1 MLQKSS
7 NTWILNRSIVL
18 FACVLLLPFLFSQTA
33 FGQQRKRLAII
44 SAYHESAPWVQNL
57 FISLTLDLADRSDIV
72 IDPVYM
78 NATLIT
84 DSTYYN
90 RTVDGI
96 FQHFKNKKPDYLIM
110 FGGMCITLR
119 DRIREEWG
127 DIPFIL
133 VSKTDLYGPPVYY
146 FTGDSALYPSELLRP
161 IEEIRGKYNFT
172 FIQSPDLEELT
183 TDMMLTMQPSIRK
196 IVMLADASYHNRY
209 LAAETGK
216 YIAKN
221 RPDIEYEWL
230 ISKDEN
236 VSTMQSYLTDYNPE
250 IGILLCSWFY
260 GRRGTLGNL
269 EVLTG
274 GVNLIPSVEQP
285 VITLRESYLAE
296 GAVGGYFPEI
306 KQIKQS
312 LLSAT
317 NKMLDG
323 VPMNDIPFVFE
334 HDLHKLPIVNY
345 ALLNENHLSEALCP
359 ENTRFINKP
368 LSFWSKYKIYCI
380 LGFIILFLASSFFTL
395 RILLQ
400 RRQLKLFRRYNTLLS
415 NMPIGYTQGKIL
427 FNANGK
433 IADLEYHSSNQ
444 AFLNLLEE
452 NSIPGEPDKIFPKPY
467 IAAHVE
473 KLLKEGLPC
482 LFSYH
487 FKKTDHY
494 YNFLLCLVQEDTDRL
509 PHINLKEK
517 KKVKNVDL
525 FAVDV
530 TDRSRAEKVL
540 RNLTDKLGL
549 TLQLTHIFPWEWNL
563 DTHEISCDIYSLR
576 NTSTQN
582 RHRPSSVVA
591 MKESTFFRRIHR
603 EDTEKVREIYQ
614 DLIQNKSSYV
624 STEFRVLNA
633 LGNKTEWF
641 EINAII
647 TERDETGNP
656 SMISGSLLVI
666 TERKEQEQELI
677 DARSQ
682 AQESD
687 RMKSAFLANMS
698 HEIRTP
704 LNAIVGF
711 SGLLSKTNDPEKKR
725 KFVDLIESNNS
736 LLLQLISDVL
746 DLAKVESN
754 TLEFYY
760 HTVNLNEL
768 MSKIEQSIRFKV
780 KEGVELRCFTGA
792 ESCVIETEPNRLAQ
806 LINNLLTNSCKFTT
820 QGSIEFGYEIQG
832 KNLYFYVKDTG
843 IGISFE
849 NQQKLFQRF
858 SKLNNFAQ
866 GTGLGLSICKG
877 IVEKMGGCIG
887 VVSSGE
893 GKGSKFW
900 FTIPFK
906 PTAESEPAEA
916 PKAVEQTVTES
927 RSNTIL
933 IAEDNESNY
942 MLFQSILESDYKLIH
957 AWDGVEAVALFKEH
971 RPQAILMDIG
981 MPNMDGYEATQEIRK
996 ISATVPIIA
1005 VTAFAFASDK
1015 SRILASGFNSYIS
1028 KPINAANLL
1037 QELESAL
1044 GKKNA

>member
-1 MLQKSS
+1 MLQKPS
-7 NTWILNRSIVL
+7 NTWSLNRATVL
-18 FACVLLLPFLFSQTA
+18 LACVLLLPFLFSQTA

-44 SAYHESAPWVQNL
+44 SAYHESAPWIENL
-57 FISLTLDLADRSDIV
+57 LTALTLDLSDRADII

-96 FQHFKNKKPDYLIM
+96 FQHFENKKPNYLIM
-110 FGGMCITLR
+110 IGGMGITLR
-119 DRIREEWG
+119 DRIVEEWG
-127 DIPFIL
+127 DIPVIL
-133 VSKTDLYGPPVYY
+133 VAKTGLFGPPEYY
-146 FTGDSALYPSELLRP
+146 FTGDSALYPSELLHP
-161 IEEIRGKYNFT
+161 IEELRGQYNFT
-172 FIQSPDLEELT
+172 FIQHPDLEELT
-183 TDMMLTMQPSIRK
+183 TEMMLQMQPTIRK
-196 IVMLADASYHNRY
+196 IVMLADASYHNRH
-209 LAAETGK
+209 LAEETAK
-216 YIAKN
+216 YIKEKH
-221 RPDIEYEWL
+221 PDIEYEWL

-260 GRRGTLGNL
+260 GRRGTLGTR
-269 EVLTG
+269 EIITG
-274 GVNLIPSVEQP
+274 GVNLIPAVEQP
-285 VITLRESYLAE
+285 VFTVRESYLSG
-296 GAVGGYFPEI
+296 GAVGGYFPDL
-306 KQIKQS
+306 KQIQQN

-317 NKMLDG
+317 NKMLNG
-323 VPMNDIPFVFE
+323 VPMRDVPFVFE
-334 HDLHKLPIVNY
+334 RDLRKRPIVNY
-345 ALLNENHLSEALCP
+345 PLLEENHLSKSLCP

-368 LSFWSKYKIYCI
+368 RSFWDKYKTQSII
-380 LGFIILFLASSFFTL
+380 GFLILFLASSFVTF

-400 RRQLKLFRRYNTLLS
+400 RRRIKLSQRYNTLIS

-427 FNANGK
+427 FDSNDR
-433 IADLEYHSSNQ
+433 ISDLEYHLSNQ
-444 AFLNLLEE
+444 SFQNLLAE
-452 NSIPGEPDKIFPKPY
+452 NALPDDPDRLFPKPY
-467 IAAHVE
+467 IAAQVT
-473 KLLKEGLPC
+473 KLLKEDLPC

-487 FKKTDHY
+487 FKKTDTY
-494 YNFLLCLVQEDTDRL
+494 YSFMLCLVNDDTDSL
-509 PHINLKEK
+509 PPINLKKK
-517 KKVKNVDL
+517 KKVKYVDL

-530 TDRSRAEKVL
+530 TDRSRGEKVL
-540 RNLTDKLGL
+540 RNLTEKLGL

-563 DTHEISCDIYSLR
+563 ETNELSCDIYSLR
-576 NTSTQN
+576 NASTQN
-582 RHRPSSVVA
+582 RHRPSSVVV

-603 EDTEKVREIYQ
+603 EDTEKVRGIYN

-624 STEFRVLNA
+624 STEFRVLNSM
-633 LGNKTEWF
+633 GNKTEWF

-656 SMISGSLLVI
+656 SVISGSLLVI
-666 TERKEQEQELI
+666 TERKEQEQALI

-711 SGLLSKTNDPEKKR
+711 SGLLSKTDDPEKKR

-760 HTVNLNEL
+760 HTVDLNEL

-780 KEGVELRCFTGA
+780 KEGVELRCYTGA

-906 PTAESEPAEA
+906 PTSESTPAES
-916 PKAVEQTVTES
+916 PKAVEQTVTDS
-927 RSNTIL
+927 KSNTIL

-942 MLFQSILESDYKLIH
+942 MLFQSILESDYKLVH

-971 RPQAILMDIG
+971 HPQAILMDIG
-981 MPNMDGYEATQEIRK
+981 MPNMDGYEATKEIRK
-996 ISATVPIIA
+996 LSDTVPIIA
-1005 VTAFAFASDK
+1005 VTAYAFASDK
-1015 SRILASGFNSYIS
+1015 SRILGSGFNSYIS

-1044 GKKNA
+1044 GKKKA